1 MVSEAEM
8 DTPSYMG
15 LYLDDCTAK
24 ILPTAKGLALVGE
37 LNLAMRQNPNPS
49 GIQYD

>member
-1 MVSEAEM
+1 MVIEAEI
-8 DTPSYMG
+8 DTPSYRG
-15 LYLDDCTAK
+15 LYLGEWTAK

-37 LNLAMRQNPNPS
+37 LNLAMRQNRNPS